1 MYDIILIRYGE
12 IALKGKNRSRFV
24 RQLIDNI
31 NHQLADT
38 GEYSLKRTYGR
49 IFIEPESDNTEK
61 ILQKLQWIPG
71 IVSISPTFTCKP
83 DYNHLQKKSLQVF
96 QKEVTDFPVTFKVI
110 TSRADKSFPLTS
122 PEINS
127 KIGAH
132 ILHNTPEP
140 LSVDVHN
147 PEVEFNIEV
156 RQDKIYLFT
165 RTIDGPGGLP
175 VGSSGKALL
184 LLSGGIDSPV
194 AGWMSMTRGIKLEAL
209 YFHSFPYTGDRTR
222 EKVVDLTRR
231 LSELGG
237 QIRLHTGYFTDI
249 QKAIQENCP
258 EKSRIT
264 IMRRM
269 MFRLAEKIA
278 QQNNIFTL
286 ITGESVGQV
295 ASQTLES
302 INTIDRV
309 TSLPVLRPLVA
320 LNKNTI
326 MATARKIKTYQI
338 SIRPHED
345 CCTLFVPDK
354 PETKPTP
361 EEAKQAEA
369 NLDILKLITE
379 ALQKTETVTINPTQK
394 KNN

>member
-31 NHQLADT
+31 NQQLQDT
-38 GEYSLKRTYGR
+38 GDYSLERTYGR
-49 IFIEPESDNTEK
+49 IYIEPKGKNTEE
-61 ILQKLQWIPG
+61 ILQRL
-71 IVSISPTFTCKP
+71 
-83 DYNHLQKKSLQVF
+83 KSLQVF
-96 QKEVTDFPVTFKVI
+96 REEVTNFPVTFKVI
-110 TSRADKSFPLTS
+110 TKRTDKSFPLTS
-122 PEINS
+122 PEIS
-127 KIGAH
+127 RKIGAH
-132 ILHNTPEP
+132 ILNNTPDP
-140 LSVDVHN
+140 DLSVDVHN
-147 PEVEFNIEV
+147 PEVEFKIEI
-156 RQDKIYLFT
+156 RKDKIYIFT

-175 VGSSGKALL
+175 IGSSGRALL

-194 AGWMSMTRGIKLEAL
+194 AGWMSMTRGIELEAL
-209 YFHSFPYTGDRTR
+209 YFHSFPYTGDRAR

-237 QIRLHTGYFTDI
+237 DIRLHTGHFTEI
-249 QKAIQENCP
+249 QKAIQEKCP

-269 MFRLAEKIA
+269 MFRMAEKIA
-278 QQNNIFTL
+278 RENGIFTL

-320 LNKNTI
+320 LNKNKI
-326 MATARKIKTYQI
+326 MDTARKIGTYDI

-345 CCTLFVPDK
+345 CCTIFVPDN
-354 PETKPTP
+354 PETRPTP
-361 EEAKQAEA
+361 EAAKKYEK
-369 NLDILKLITE
+369 NLVIEQLITE
-379 ALQKTETVTINPTQK
+379 ALKKTETEIIGPAGR